1 MMAATF
7 QSIWINSHW
16 ALRRRRNTPSPWKRY
31 EHLAEFKAA
40 PVSQAGSQAVR
51 QAVTAE
57 LEILKQPVAT
67 KGVFSCGG
75 AYRRMRSRCDPAQL
89 QPRSRTGTLQVA
101 FSSVFF
107 SKGGGR
113 DAELR
118 FPPVRGEGNRRG
130 VRPLS
135 ARHGFLEG
143 HRRFRRP
150 SHVIGAKTRVSGHL
164 NYLQER
170 ERERERGEE
179 RRGEERGT
187 VGPIFFFF

>member
-1 MMAATF
+1 
-7 QSIWINSHW
+7 
-16 ALRRRRNTPSPWKRY
+16 
-31 EHLAEFKAA
+31 
-40 PVSQAGSQAVR
+40 
-51 QAVTAE
+51 
-57 LEILKQPVAT
+57 
-67 KGVFSCGG
+67 
-75 AYRRMRSRCDPAQL
+75 MRSRTAAASKPHRDPA
-89 QPRSRTGTLQVA
+89 GC
-101 FSSVFF
+101 VFQCF
-107 SKGGGR
+107 FLERGGR

-170 ERERERGEE
+170 ERERERRGEE
-179 RRGEERGT
+179 RREAPS
-187 VGPIFFFF
+187 VPFFFFF

>member
-1 MMAATF
+1 
-7 QSIWINSHW
+7 
-16 ALRRRRNTPSPWKRY
+16 
-31 EHLAEFKAA
+31 
-40 PVSQAGSQAVR
+40 
-51 QAVTAE
+51 
-57 LEILKQPVAT
+57 
-67 KGVFSCGG
+67 
-75 AYRRMRSRCDPAQL
+75 MRSRCDPAQL

-107 SKGGGR
+107 LERGGR

-118 FPPVRGEGNRRG
+118 FPPVREEGNRRG

-170 ERERERGEE
+170 ERERGEE
-179 RRGEERGT
+179 RRGEERREAPS
-187 VGPIFFFF
+187 VPFFFFFKGKPALRMLSALPGGNQLIPTLL